1 MAGHHAEHARQTA
14 TQRWVALGILIP
26 NTFFIEAALGRFVG
40 CRYSAIQNNVQTD
53 TYDPRRHGATPSLL
67 SCRRSVGVFSP
78 ARPFFLFSGI
88 MLRASEGVRF
98 VRARVARRSV
108 GQRLSNC
115 SAPLANSALDQ
126 QCE

>member
-1 MAGHHAEHARQTA
+1 MMLALRVLMQLAFRKKRQSVRSASWQFGTSNLLAGLINPQPTDDATA
-14 TQRWVALGILIP
+14 A
-26 NTFFIEAALGRFVG
+26 
-40 CRYSAIQNNVQTD
+40 
-53 TYDPRRHGATPSLL
+53 LL
-67 SCRRSVGVFSP
+67 SCCRSVGVFSP

-88 MLRASEGVRF
+88 MLRASEGVGF

-115 SAPLANSALDQ
+115 YAPVANSALDQ